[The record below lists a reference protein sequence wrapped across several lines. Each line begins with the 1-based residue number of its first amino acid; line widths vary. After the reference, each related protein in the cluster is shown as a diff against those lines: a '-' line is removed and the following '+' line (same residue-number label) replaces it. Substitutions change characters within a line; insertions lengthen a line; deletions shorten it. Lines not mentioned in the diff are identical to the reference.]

1 MFDIKKAKA
10 AAARQAGAPEAV
22 ETRRIPQWVFLPQLF
37 KEVLFK
43 DTTALATST
52 FSTKIGLRKR
62 FLLAAAM
69 GILLVLMVGFT
80 VSSIRNK
87 RLENQVM
94 AAAQDISDVH
104 LTGRQ
109 LPSLDEPE

>member
-1 MFDIKKAKA
+1 A
-10 AAARQAGAPEAV
+10 AQQPGAPEAV
-22 ETRRIPQWVFLPQLF
+22 ETRRIPEWVFLPQLF

-43 DTTALATST
+43 DTTALTTST
-52 FSTKIGLRKR
+52 FSTKVGLRKR

-69 GILLVLMVGFT
+69 GILLVLIVGFT

-87 RLENQVM
+87 RLENQVI
-94 AAAQDISDVH
+94 AAARDIADVH

-109 LPSLDEPE
+109 MPTL